1 MELFFDRDQ
10 ERNGTGIERNE
21 NGMIKKKE
29 QEQHDLA
36 SGPRSRMEQND
47 FKKKSEP
54 AQHAGKNW
62 FQFLA

>member
-21 NGMIKKKE
+21 NGMIEKNE

-47 FKKKSEP
+47 FKKSRNLPSMPEKI
-54 AQHAGKNW
+54 GFN
-62 FQFLA
+62 LA